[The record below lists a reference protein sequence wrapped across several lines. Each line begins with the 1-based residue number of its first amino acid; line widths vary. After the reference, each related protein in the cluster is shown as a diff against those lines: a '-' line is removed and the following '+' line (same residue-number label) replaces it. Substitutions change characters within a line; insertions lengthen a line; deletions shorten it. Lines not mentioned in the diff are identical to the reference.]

1 MLSSNAVPCRCRLKN
16 FYLTKINNVQC
27 KEKLQPT
34 VITKQAAAAN
44 KMGKVVPRIG
54 KTCDKGHRW
63 LCSKT
68 IADVMEAL
76 IGAYLF
82 EGGASAAVHF
92 MVWAGIDVAF
102 DFSLIEEASRRAS
115 VDLSINPGIDI
126 GNLEQRIGYSFYNK
140 GLLLE
145 AMTHA
150 SFQELSGGNCY
161 QRLEFLGDAV
171 LDLLISQHLFVS
183 YPGLSPGRLTALRS
197 ASVNNERFA
206 RVAVKHKFHSY
217 LRHGSGFLLSQ
228 IQEFVKAVEAA
239 GDKQKNSSYGCDG
252 IQGPKV
258 HQLLKVIIDKNYRS
272 GWVCLPAFLP
282 ECSQF
287 LSYCNNA

>member
-1 MLSSNAVPCRCRLKN
+1 M
-16 FYLTKINNVQC
+16 
-27 KEKLQPT
+27 
-34 VITKQAAAAN
+34 
-44 KMGKVVPRIG
+44 
-54 KTCDKGHRW
+54 
-63 LCSKT
+63 
-68 IADVMEAL
+68 
-76 IGAYLF
+76 
-82 EGGASAAVHF
+82 
-92 MVWAGIDVAF
+92 
-102 DFSLIEEASRRAS
+102 
-115 VDLSINPGIDI
+115 
-126 GNLEQRIGYSFYNK
+126 
-140 GLLLE
+140 
-145 AMTHA
+145 
-150 SFQELSGGNCY
+150 
-161 QRLEFLGDAV
+161 

-258 HQLLKVIIDKNYRS
+258 HQRLKVIIDKNHLS
-272 GWVCLPAFLP
+272 GWICLAAFLP
-282 ECSQF
+282 ECSRF

>member
-1 MLSSNAVPCRCRLKN
+1 MSNPQGYIRDEPFDPSRWAAPGMLSSNAVPCRCRLKN

-44 KMGKVVPRIG
+44 KKGKVVPRIG
-54 KTCDKGHRW
+54 KSCDKGHRW

-126 GNLEQRIGYSFYNK
+126 GNLERRIGYSFYNK

-150 SFQELSGGNCY
+150 SYQELSGGNCY
-161 QRLEFLGDAV
+161 QVWKTPVF
-171 LDLLISQHLFVS
+171 
-183 YPGLSPGRLTALRS
+183 
-197 ASVNNERFA
+197 
-206 RVAVKHKFHSY
+206 
-217 LRHGSGFLLSQ
+217 
-228 IQEFVKAVEAA
+228 
-239 GDKQKNSSYGCDG
+239 SS
-252 IQGPKV
+252 I
-258 HQLLKVIIDKNYRS
+258 
-272 GWVCLPAFLP
+272 
-282 ECSQF
+282 
-287 LSYCNNA
+287 